1 MRSSRK
7 LQLEVQSGTL
17 EDNAIR
23 AAAGGR
29 RL

>member
-7 LQLEVQSGTL
+7 LQLVVQSGTL